1 MSWYPDWLEDA
12 EPWAGG
18 LSGAAGGAGTGLMLG
33 GGPLSPTGWV
43 GGLAGGLLGG
53 AAGMYGGWAQAQE
66 KDRIQK
72 MLAERAAMREQ
83 MAQALMAQADTGS
96 QAMGRAGRQRIQQ
109 GYEGQSRG
117 ILRDAARRGLVHS
130 GATHSAGRDLSRRRA
145 EAHTALEGAQQ
156 QYLNDALARAAS
168 IRLGGMDNIQMQMA
182 LQGDPWGGAIQ
193 SLGQMAQAYGQQ
205 NMAQQYLDAYKGRGT
220 GARQQQFN
228 VPDYASQL
236 GRQYG

>member
-1 MSWYPDWLEDA
+1 MWDWLSDA
-12 EPWAGG
+12 ESWAGG
-18 LSGAAGGAGTGLMLG
+18 LSRAAGGAGTGMMLG
-33 GGPLSPTGWV
+33 GGPASPAGWW
-43 GGLAGGLLGG
+43 GALGGGLLGG
-53 AAGMYGGWAQAQE
+53 AAGMYGGYAQAQE
-66 KDRIQK
+66 KDRIRDE
-72 MLAERAAMREQ
+72 LAARAAMREQ
-83 MAQALMAQADTGS
+83 MAQALMAQAHSGS

-109 GYEGQSRG
+109 GYEGASRG
-117 ILRDAARRGLVHS
+117 ALWNAAGRGLLHS
-130 GATHSAGRDLSRRRA
+130 GAAHSAAQDLSRRRD